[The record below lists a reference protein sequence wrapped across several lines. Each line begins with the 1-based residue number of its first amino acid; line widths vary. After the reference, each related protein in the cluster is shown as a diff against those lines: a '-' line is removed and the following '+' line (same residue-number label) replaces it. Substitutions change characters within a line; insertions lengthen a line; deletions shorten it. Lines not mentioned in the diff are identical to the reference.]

1 MIDAHAFARMLMVR
15 IQRRR
20 EDAYQRLATGLAPN
34 EYHKLCGM
42 VAEDDALIGLI
53 EEVRTR
59 DHEDDDDP
67 DPLTDKK
74 RNGKQPTARR

>member
-59 DHEDDDDP
+59 DHEDDDDDP
-67 DPLTDKK
+67 DPLTEQRRKHGQQK
-74 RNGKQPTARR
+74 R